1 ALHARLP
8 GDDINGMSPIG
19 VWAAVGCGASDGRKM
34 AGHRGP
40 EVTMTIYASFRFGP
54 GSAGKAASQLSLR
67 QGVLRRGRAAPV
79 LSVTGWASGKK
90 RQPKGRAGRAED
102 RHRRGRGS
110 GRGGGAGAAGRGGGR
125 RGPRAPG

>member
-1 ALHARLP
+1 
-8 GDDINGMSPIG
+8 M
-19 VWAAVGCGASDGRKM
+19 AAKM

-54 GSAGKAASQLSLR
+54 GSAGKAASRHSLR
-67 QGVLRRGRAAPV
+67 QRVLRGVQTAPV
-79 LSVTGWASGKK
+79 LSVTGRVSGKK

-102 RHRRGRGS
+102 CHRRGRDG
-110 GRGGGAGAAGRGGGR
+110 GRGSGAGAAGRGGGG